1 MGTVINGN
9 WSGNGNGGGRALI
22 AGTNVIKVP
31 NGLRMDWSGLDSPVI
46 VKSGPRL

>member
-1 MGTVINGN
+1 MGIEAV
-9 WSGNGNGGGRALI
+9 AY
-22 AGTNVIKVP
+22 KVP